1 MKDGDKCEI
10 CSVVYGTESIV
21 MYKPVGRSDFRFQC
35 EGHNRDH
42 LVHKFTIDGKLHRNM
57 KGVRNA
63 DSCPV
68 CGYPSG
74 VTGNPKTH
82 AFCHLCKVTFMQ
94 RRNTVVLTG
103 LGKFTD
109 TPHWFVGVI
118 EINPED

>member
-21 MYKPVGRSDFRFQC
+21 MYKPVGRSDFR
-35 EGHNRDH
+35 
-42 LVHKFTIDGKLHRNM
+42 LHRNM